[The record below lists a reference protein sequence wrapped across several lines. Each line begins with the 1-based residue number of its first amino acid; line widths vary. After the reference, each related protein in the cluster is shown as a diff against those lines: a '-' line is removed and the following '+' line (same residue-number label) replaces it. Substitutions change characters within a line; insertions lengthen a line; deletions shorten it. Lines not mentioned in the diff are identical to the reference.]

1 MTTQEQYVAR
11 LKEFVEAK
19 FGRSITSLEDCDA
32 LSEAVGEAT
41 NIKLD
46 SRAFMPI
53 FVHDS
58 RAVAPRPVTLSTLA
72 RYLGYN
78 SWSEFCTSSNVLPA
92 EDTDVIPVVR
102 RWGVIILTALAI
114 VVVAGAII
122 FLIRAVDG
130 DKSKVDN
137 RHLEVVERVEQ
148 RWVARTMEECNA
160 MRAYKSDSTYVDMLD
175 AFALEYNELLDAEVL
190 RDIRDAVDGEGISI
204 NDENIAAH
212 ADTIAN
218 RCRAMY
224 NVLYKE

>member
-1 MTTQEQYVAR
+1 MTIQEQYIAR
-11 LKEFVEAK
+11 LRELVEAK
-19 FGRSITSLEDCDA
+19 FGHPITTIEDCDA

-190 RDIRDAVDGEGISI
+190 CDIRDAVDGEGISI
-204 NDENIAAH
+204 SDENIAAH

>member
-46 SRAFMPI
+46 SRAFLPI

-122 FLIRAVDG
+122 FLIRAVDS
-130 DKSKVDN
+130 DRSKVDN

-160 MRAYKSDSTYVDMLD
+160 MRAYKSDSMYVDMLD
-175 AFALEYNELLDAEVL
+175 AFALEYNESLDAEVL

-204 NDENIAAH
+204 SDENIAAH

>member
-19 FGRSITSLEDCDA
+19 FGRSITSLEDCNA

-122 FLIRAVDG
+122 FLIRAVDS
-130 DKSKVDN
+130 DRSKVDN

-148 RWVARTMEECNA
+148 RWMARTMEECNA

-175 AFALEYNELLDAEVL
+175 AFALEYNELLDVEVL

-204 NDENIAAH
+204 SDENIAAH

>member
-46 SRAFMPI
+46 SRAFLPI
-53 FVHDS
+53 FVHNS

-122 FLIRAVDG
+122 FLIRAVDS
-130 DKSKVDN
+130 DKSKVEPKPM
-137 RHLEVVERVEQ
+137 RLAGTCRQYSKKAMPQLRSMAPIQVREWWR
-148 RWVARTMEECNA
+148 RWPYQA
-160 MRAYKSDSTYVDMLD
+160 
-175 AFALEYNELLDAEVL
+175 
-190 RDIRDAVDGEGISI
+190 
-204 NDENIAAH
+204 
-212 ADTIAN
+212 
-218 RCRAMY
+218 
-224 NVLYKE
+224 

>member
-19 FGRSITSLEDCDA
+19 FGRNITSLEDCDA

-204 NDENIAAH
+204 SDENIAAH

>member
-46 SRAFMPI
+46 SRAFLPI
-53 FVHDS
+53 FVHNS

-137 RHLEVVERVEQ
+137 RHLEVMERVEQ

-204 NDENIAAH
+204 SDENIAAH

>member
-122 FLIRAVDG
+122 FLIRAVDS

-204 NDENIAAH
+204 SDENLAAH

>member
-72 RYLGYN
+72 CYLGYN

-204 NDENIAAH
+204 SDENIAAH

-218 RCRAMY
+218 RSRAMY

>member
-122 FLIRAVDG
+122 FLIRAVDS

-175 AFALEYNELLDAEVL
+175 AFALEYNELLDVEVL

-204 NDENIAAH
+204 SDENIAAH

>member
-46 SRAFMPI
+46 SRAFLPI
-53 FVHDS
+53 FVHNS

-122 FLIRAVDG
+122 FLIRAVDS

-204 NDENIAAH
+204 SDENIAAH

>member
-46 SRAFMPI
+46 SRAFIPI

-204 NDENIAAH
+204 SDENIAAH

>member
-53 FVHDS
+53 FVHNS

>member
-46 SRAFMPI
+46 SRAFLPI
-53 FVHDS
+53 FVHNS

-175 AFALEYNELLDAEVL
+175 AFALEYNELLDTEVL

-204 NDENIAAH
+204 SDENIAAH

>member
-122 FLIRAVDG
+122 FLIRAVDS

-204 NDENIAAH
+204 SDENIAAH

>member
-148 RWVARTMEECNA
+148 RWMARTMEECNA

-204 NDENIAAH
+204 SDENIAAH

>member
-1 MTTQEQYVAR
+1 M
-11 LKEFVEAK
+11 
-19 FGRSITSLEDCDA
+19 
-32 LSEAVGEAT
+32 GEAT

-122 FLIRAVDG
+122 FLIRAVDS

-204 NDENIAAH
+204 SDENIAAH

>member
-46 SRAFMPI
+46 SRAFLPI

-204 NDENIAAH
+204 SDENLAAH

>member
-148 RWVARTMEECNA
+148 HWLARTMEECNT

-190 RDIRDAVDGEGISI
+190 RDIRDVVDGEGISI
-204 NDENIAAH
+204 SDENIAAH

>member
-204 NDENIAAH
+204 SDENIAAH

>member
-32 LSEAVGEAT
+32 LSEAVGKTT

-46 SRAFMPI
+46 SRAFLPI
-53 FVHDS
+53 FVHNS

-204 NDENIAAH
+204 SDENIAAH

>member
-46 SRAFMPI
+46 SRAFLPI
-53 FVHDS
+53 FVHNS

-175 AFALEYNELLDAEVL
+175 AFALEYNELLDTEVL

-204 NDENIAAH
+204 SDENISAH

>member
-130 DKSKVDN
+130 DRSKVDN

-204 NDENIAAH
+204 SDENIAAH

>member
-137 RHLEVVERVEQ
+137 RHLEVVKRVEQ

-175 AFALEYNELLDAEVL
+175 AFALEYNELLDTEVL

-204 NDENIAAH
+204 GDENLVAH

>member
-46 SRAFMPI
+46 SRAFLPI
-53 FVHDS
+53 FVHNS

-148 RWVARTMEECNA
+148 HWLARTMEECNA

-175 AFALEYNELLDAEVL
+175 AFALEYNELLDTEVL
-190 RDIRDAVDGEGISI
+190 SDIRRAVEMESIEIS
-204 NDENIAAH
+204 DESISAH

>member
-122 FLIRAVDG
+122 FLIRAVDS
-130 DKSKVDN
+130 DRSKVDN

-175 AFALEYNELLDAEVL
+175 AFALEYNELLDVEVL

-204 NDENIAAH
+204 SDENIAAH

>member
-122 FLIRAVDG
+122 FLIRAVDS

-148 RWVARTMEECNA
+148 RWMARTMEECNA

-175 AFALEYNELLDAEVL
+175 AFALEYNELLDTEVL

-204 NDENIAAH
+204 GDENIAAH

>member
-11 LKEFVEAK
+11 LKEFVETK

-122 FLIRAVDG
+122 FLIRAVDS
-130 DKSKVDN
+130 DRSKVDN
-137 RHLEVVERVEQ
+137 RYLEVVERVEQ

-175 AFALEYNELLDAEVL
+175 AFALEYNELLDVEVL

-204 NDENIAAH
+204 SDENIAAH

>member
-46 SRAFMPI
+46 SRAFLPI

-204 NDENIAAH
+204 SDENIAAH

>member
-46 SRAFMPI
+46 SRAFLPI
-53 FVHDS
+53 FVHNS

-204 NDENIAAH
+204 SDENIAAH

>member
-32 LSEAVGEAT
+32 LSETVGEAT

-204 NDENIAAH
+204 SDENISAH

>member
-122 FLIRAVDG
+122 FLIRAVDS
-130 DKSKVDN
+130 DRSKVDN

-204 NDENIAAH
+204 SDENIAAH

>member
-122 FLIRAVDG
+122 FLIRAVDS
-130 DKSKVDN
+130 DRSKVDN

-148 RWVARTMEECNA
+148 RWVSRTMEECNA

-190 RDIRDAVDGEGISI
+190 RDIRDAVEGEGISI
-204 NDENIAAH
+204 SDENIAAH

>member
-1 MTTQEQYVAR
+1 MTIQEQYIAR
-11 LKEFVEAK
+11 LRELVEAK
-19 FGRSITSLEDCDA
+19 FGHPITTIEDCDA

-122 FLIRAVDG
+122 FLIRAVDS
-130 DKSKVDN
+130 DRSKVDN

-204 NDENIAAH
+204 SDENIAAH

>member
-46 SRAFMPI
+46 SRAFLPI

-122 FLIRAVDG
+122 FLIRAVDS

-204 NDENIAAH
+204 SDENIAAH

>member
-122 FLIRAVDG
+122 FLIRAVDS
-130 DKSKVDN
+130 DRSKVDN
-137 RHLEVVERVEQ
+137 RYLEVVERVEQ

-204 NDENIAAH
+204 SDENIAAH

>member
-122 FLIRAVDG
+122 FLIRAVDS

-148 RWVARTMEECNA
+148 RWMARTMEECNA

-175 AFALEYNELLDAEVL
+175 AFALEYNELLDTEVL

-204 NDENIAAH
+204 SDENIAAH

>member
-1 MTTQEQYVAR
+1 MTIQEQYIAR
-11 LKEFVEAK
+11 LRELVEAK
-19 FGRSITSLEDCDA
+19 FGHPITTIEDCDA

-175 AFALEYNELLDAEVL
+175 AFALEYNELLDVEVL

-204 NDENIAAH
+204 SDENIAAH

>member
-114 VVVAGAII
+114 VVVAGAIT
-122 FLIRAVDG
+122 FLIRAVDS

-204 NDENIAAH
+204 SDENIEAH